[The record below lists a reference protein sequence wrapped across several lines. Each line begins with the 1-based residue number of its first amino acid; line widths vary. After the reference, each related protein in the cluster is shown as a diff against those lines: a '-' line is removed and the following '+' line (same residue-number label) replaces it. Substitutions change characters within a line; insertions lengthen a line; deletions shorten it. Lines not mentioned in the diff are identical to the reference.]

1 MDSVNEKGG
10 QKEQAAAA
18 AVDFL
23 RTCVVSDSL
32 SVLRAAGRGAV
43 RRRLETLVNEGI
55 LGVGGAQKIYK
66 DAFGGELKAVKDHSK
81 KSDLSRWFRASTK
94 GRERAL

>member
-1 MDSVNEKGG
+1 MDSANVKSG
-10 QKEQAAAA
+10 QQVQAAAV

-43 RRRLETLVNEGI
+43 RRRLEALVNDGI

-66 DAFGGELKAVKDHSK
+66 AAFGGELKAVKDHSK
-81 KSDLSRWFRASTK
+81 KSDLSRWFSAGAK
-94 GRERAL
+94 GRE